1 MKTSQVQIKT
11 IPYRLSRTLFLL
23 VLLSFT
29 TVSSGA
35 QEDIYED
42 MVACMDW
49 GIEFLVDAQIT
60 ETIEGEK
67 YKGEWPSQMC
77 LQRAF
82 PMMGKSRCLD
92 DSNCFSVA
100 SIHNA
105 LAEIYLA
112 YPEYT
117 SIPPTLDPAFEQIM
131 SYKNGD
137 GFNFWKLLPPTRNL
151 KRGVVPDPQPW
162 GRRPTNF
169 DLEPIYVCNAA
180 NVVEDADDTALS
192 YIAMALRK
200 KILESYPISEEYHFD
215 TDSLALILDNYLDKD
230 RNNRHWFNIY
240 SGNDHDTGAY
250 LTWLG
255 EEYQFENWNY
265 FFDTFHDIFFLAPI
279 SECYPHPYKPYI
291 PYGSNNI
298 DAVVNS
304 NVLTALAMN
313 EIEDAKGR
321 PGAINYIKKKSKKR
335 KYRRVGSYYPN
346 SYHFPYA
353 MSNAYANGTIEL
365 EDSCKKI
372 CKNLLRKQ
380 ARNGSWKSK
389 RNLNNRD
396 RVMSTAY
403 ALNTLINIGKI
414 EEHQTKDA
422 IEKAISYLLEH
433 IQYDDNGRL
442 YWEGGVFFSGGTVV
456 RNNLIWKS
464 DSFTTAV
471 ILRAFSKYRQYLET
485 NYGLKRSDNP
495 HR

>member
-1 MKTSQVQIKT
+1 MKASLVEINT
-11 IPYRLSRTLFLL
+11 IPTQHSRIFCLLLILSLI
-23 VLLSFT
+23 S
-29 TVSSGA
+29 VSSVA
-35 QEDIYED
+35 QQDIYDD
-42 MVACMDW
+42 MVTCMDW
-49 GIEFLVDAQIT
+49 GIEFLMAEQIT
-60 ETIEGEK
+60 ETIEGQK

-112 YPEYT
+112 YPEYEA
-117 SIPPTLDPAFEQIM
+117 IPSALDPAFEQII
-131 SYKNGD
+131 SYRNGD

-200 KILESYPISEEYHFD
+200 KVLKNYPISEKYHFN
-215 TDSLALILDNYLDKD
+215 TDSLAIILDGYLDKD

-255 EEYQFENWNY
+255 KEYQFKNWNY

-313 EIEDAKGR
+313 DIEHAEGR
-321 PGAINYIKKKSKKR
+321 PGAIKYIAKKSKKR

-353 MSNAYANGTIEL
+353 MSNAYAKGTKGME
-365 EDSCKKI
+365 ESCKKI

-380 ARNGSWKSK
+380 AKNGSWKSK
-389 RNLNNRD
+389 RKLNKRD

-403 ALNTLINIGKI
+403 ALNALLNMGKI
-414 EEHQTKDA
+414 EERKTKDA
-422 IEKAISYLLEH
+422 IENAITYLLEYV
-433 IQYDDNGRL
+433 QYDDNGYI

-464 DSFTTAV
+464 HSFTTAV
-471 ILRAFSKYRQYLET
+471 ILSAFSKYRSYLET
-485 NYGLKRSDNP
+485 TYGFKPSSNS
-495 HR
+495 H